1 MKSINLKR
9 TFALLAVIFLTTA
22 FLITGCSKQEIKTIT
37 ADTTKKNVT
46 QEQGNQQTPSADNQ
60 TAKPLTSAVPK
71 EDKTETTKDT
81 KSEKPVIQHTTIS
94 IPTAQCD
101 QCKSN
106 IEKALDKLSGIQS
119 KDVDVDNKVVT
130 LDFDKTKLTLAKIEL
145 AITSA
150 GYEANDKLADPNAY
164 SKLDDCCKLP
174 QDRKKNKSN

>member
-9 TFALLAVIFLTTA
+9 TFALLAVIFVTTA
-22 FLITGCSKQEIKTIT
+22 FLITGCSKQETKTTT

-46 QEQGNQQTPSADNQ
+46 QEQLKQDTQ
-60 TAKPLTSAVPK
+60 TADKQTEKNNTTEK
-71 EDKTETTKDT
+71 EDKTETTKET
-81 KSEKPVIQHTTIS
+81 KSDKSSIQHTTIN

-106 IEKALDKLSGIQS
+106 IENALSKLSGIQS

-130 LDFDKTKLTLAKIEL
+130 LDFDKSKITLAKIES

-150 GYEANDKLADPNAY
+150 GYQANSKSADPDAY

-174 QDRKKNKSN
+174 QDRKKK

>member
-9 TFALLAVIFLTTA
+9 TFALLAVIFVTTA
-22 FLITGCSKQEIKTIT
+22 FLITGCSKQETKTTT
-37 ADTTKKNVT
+37 ADTTKRNVT
-46 QEQGNQQTPSADNQ
+46 QEQPKQETQ
-60 TAKPLTSAVPK
+60 TA
-71 EDKTETTKDT
+71 DKQTEKNNTTAKDEKSETTKDT
-81 KSEKPVIQHTTIS
+81 KEDKAKVQHASIN

-106 IEKALDKLSGIQS
+106 IEKALGKLSGIQS
-119 KDVDVDNKVVT
+119 TDVDVDNKIVT
-130 LDFDKTKLTLAKIEL
+130 VDFDKTKLTLAKIES

-150 GYEANDKLADPNAY
+150 GYEANGKQADPDAY